1 MRMRRGGLCDS
12 RFRLAAALCLLGG
25 FFVSGLAAQD
35 RPLQTPDA
43 ETVPQGTLRAQVG
56 FDFLQDADFPLSG
69 LSGDVSAVG
78 VTDLRLG
85 VGRVVEVELQG
96 VVQNFLQV
104 KREVPGPVTPDLTGP
119 DSTHDIGDFSLWTK
133 VRILSESGKRPAL
146 AFRFGYQ
153 MPNSDQARGI
163 GTNSTNV
170 FAEVILE
177 KHLRQ
182 LKVFGDLGL
191 GILEAPNA
199 KFSQND
205 VLLYGGAFVYPL
217 HRRLNLAGEV
227 AGRYSSRT
235 LTPALYGTE
244 SHSQARLGFQIFA
257 GGFQW
262 DVAAIAGVAQHDPTT
277 GFTFGV
283 SRDIRL
289 FQPANH

>member
-1 MRMRRGGLCDS
+1 MRLGRLFDS
-12 RFRLAAALCLLGG
+12 RFRLAAALCLLCALFGP
-25 FFVSGLAAQD
+25 GLAAQT

-43 ETVPQGTLRAQVG
+43 ETVPPGTLRAQVG
-56 FDFLQDADFPLSG
+56 FDFLQGADFPLTG
-69 LSGDVSAVG
+69 LSGDLSSVG

-85 VGRVVEVELQG
+85 VGRVVEIELQG
-96 VVQNFLQV
+96 AVQNFLQV
-104 KREVPGPVTPDLTGP
+104 KREVAAPITPELTGP
-119 DSTHDIGDFSLWTK
+119 DSTHDYGDFSLWTK
-133 VRILSESGKRPAL
+133 VRILGEGGKRPAV
-146 AFRFGYQ
+146 AFRFGYE
-153 MPNSDQARGI
+153 MPNSKQNRGI

-191 GILEAPNA
+191 GILQSPNA

-205 VLLYGGAFVYPL
+205 VLLYGGAFLYPL
-217 HRRLNLAGEV
+217 HRRINLAGEV

-235 LTPALYGTE
+235 ITPALFGTE
-244 SHSQARLGFQIFA
+244 SHSQARLGFQVFA

-262 DVAAIAGVAQHDPTT
+262 DVAAIGGLAEHDPST

-289 FQPANH
+289 FHPANH

>member
-1 MRMRRGGLCDS
+1 MRRGRLLET
-12 RFRLAAALCLLGG
+12 RFRLAAAVCFLGC
-25 FFVSGLAAQD
+25 FFASAVVAQD
-35 RPLQTPDA
+35 RPLETPDA

-56 FDFLQDADFPLSG
+56 FDFLQDADFPLTG
-69 LSGDVSAVG
+69 LSGDLSSIG
-78 VTDLRLG
+78 DTDLRLG
-85 VGRVVEVELQG
+85 VGRVVEIELQG

-104 KREVPGPVTPDLTGP
+104 KREVAAPVTPKLTGA
-119 DSTHDIGDFSLWTK
+119 DSTHDYGDFSLWTK
-133 VRILSESGKRPAL
+133 VRILGEKGKAPAV
-146 AFRFGYQ
+146 AFRFGYE
-153 MPNSDQARGI
+153 MPNAKQSHGI

-170 FAEVILE
+170 YAQVILE

-191 GILEAPNA
+191 GILQAPNA

-205 VLLYGGAFVYPL
+205 VLVYGGAFTYPL
-217 HRRLNLAGEV
+217 HHRLNLAGEI
-227 AGRYSSRT
+227 AGRYSART
-235 LTPALYGTE
+235 LTPALFGTE

-262 DVAAIAGVAQHDPTT
+262 DAAAIAGLAQHDPST

-289 FQPANH
+289 FRPPNP